1 MYLPANICLQ
11 GVAGSKPSPAQL
23 SAALR
28 AHQLFLYFGH
38 GGGEQYVPLSSL
50 KRLDRCA
57 GSMLMG
63 CSSGRLRQMGLYE
76 PCGAIWGYLLAGEVQ
91 PVSAIDVL

>member
-1 MYLPANICLQ
+1 MPLQ

-28 AHQLFLYFGH
+28 SHRLFLYFGH

-50 KRLDRCA
+50 KRLDRWEKQQHF
-57 GSMLMG
+57 SMNG
-63 CSSGRLRQMGLYE
+63 
-76 PCGAIWGYLLAGEVQ
+76 
-91 PVSAIDVL
+91 

>member
-1 MYLPANICLQ
+1 MSCLQ
-11 GVAGSKPSPAQL
+11 GVAGSKPTPAQL

-28 AHQLFLYFGH
+28 QHQLFLYFGH

-50 KRLDRCA
+50 KWLDRCA
-57 GSMLMG
+57 GSLLMG

-76 PCGAIWGYLLAGEVQ
+76 PSGAIWGYLLAGALC
-91 PVSAIDVL
+91 S